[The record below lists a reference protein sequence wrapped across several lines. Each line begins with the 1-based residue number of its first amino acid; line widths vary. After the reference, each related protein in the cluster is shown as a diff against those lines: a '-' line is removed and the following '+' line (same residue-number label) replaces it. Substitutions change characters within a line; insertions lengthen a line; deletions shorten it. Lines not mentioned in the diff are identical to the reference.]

1 MQFTIEKEVL
11 LRGLARIQGIVE
23 KKTTLPVLSNVL
35 LEASDGEICLTATDL
50 EVGMRSIYPAQIQ
63 SEGRTTVSAKKF
75 YEIVKELPGGEVS
88 FRSRD
93 NSWVEIRSGKALFNI
108 VGLPADEFPHFPKL
122 NKNDLLPMDG
132 EELCEMIEKTFFSV
146 STDESK
152 YNLGGIFMKA
162 VDEAGRKLLRM
173 VATDGHRLALVQ
185 RPISVDPG
193 AELTRGV
200 ILPRKGIIELRK
212 IAEEST
218 GTIFVGFLENNV
230 VIQRDATTVVMR
242 LVDGEFPDYNRVIP
256 KQQGFQAT
264 IRCDIF
270 LHALRRMVIV
280 SSDKTRGVKLILKPG
295 VLEISSSN
303 PELGEAQEEIEVEYD
318 GPEISLGFNARYLI
332 DILNAQN
339 ESAIFLQ
346 LRDNLSPGVLQPV
359 KDADT
364 LAVVMPMRL

>member
-1 MQFTIEKEVL
+1 MHFTIEKEVL
-11 LRGLARIQGIVE
+11 LKGLARIQGIVE

-35 LEASDGEICLTATDL
+35 LEANDGEICLTATDL

-63 SEGRTTVSAKKF
+63 SGGKTTVSAKKF

-88 FRSRD
+88 FRSRE

-122 NKNDLLPMDG
+122 NKNDLLPIDSS
-132 EELCEMIEKTFFSV
+132 ELCEMIEKTFFSV

-152 YNLGGIFMKA
+152 YNLGGIYMKS
-162 VDEAGRKLLRM
+162 VEEGERKLLRM

-185 RPISVDPG
+185 RPISVNPG
-193 AELTRGV
+193 AELLRGV
-200 ILPRKGIIELRK
+200 ILPRKGIVELRK

-218 GTIFVGFLENNV
+218 GTISIGFLENNV
-230 VIQRDATTVVMR
+230 VIQRETTTVVMR

-264 IRCDIF
+264 IRCDSF

-280 SSDKTRGVKLILKPG
+280 SSDKTRGVKLVLKPG
-295 VLEISSSN
+295 TLEISSSN
-303 PELGEAQEEIEVEYD
+303 PELGEAQEEIEVDYD

-339 ESAIFLQ
+339 ESAIYLQ

-359 KDADT
+359 KDSDT